1 MSDVMVTA
9 RMSPEKKEAANR
21 VFAQLGTNAS
31 RAINDLYDYVIA
43 KKELPTAQ
51 EGGVRPTREECARAR
66 AYVEDLCRPP
76 RDPRFAAMNLK
87 EAKAERLK
95 RKGLL

>member
-21 VFAQLGTNAS
+21 VFEQLGTNAS

-43 KKELPTAQ
+43 KRELPTEEENIRSFTQ
-51 EGGVRPTREECARAR
+51 DEIVRAKIF
-66 AYVEDLCRPP
+66 VESLCRPP
-76 RDPRFAAMNLK
+76 EKSRYAEMGLK

-95 RKGLL
+95 KRGLL